1 MKTAL
6 LEATLFLENVA
17 GRNSVEKKTLDKNF
31 MSGNMYMYH
40 IHKIKYM
47 HQICVMR
54 GLQNSIR
61 MLKKCIHIL
70 TLQTCKMKKERQN

>member
-1 MKTAL
+1 
-6 LEATLFLENVA
+6 
-17 GRNSVEKKTLDKNF
+17 
-31 MSGNMYMYH
+31 MYH

-54 GLQNSIR
+54 GLQNSIQ

-70 TLQTCKMKKERQN
+70 TLQTCKMKKERRKMKKERQN